1 VLPVPSVFLIDAAG
15 RVQFSYV
22 HPDYRVR
29 IPAAV
34 VLAAARALAK

>member
-1 VLPVPSVFLIDAAG
+1 VLPVPGVFLIDAAG

-29 IPAAV
+29 IPAPV